1 MLNIDMALKKATE
14 VLGARNPISVS
25 PLYSVYYGIG
35 LLKFTFFYFKFN
47 VDILG
52 GWLGNQIPQLSGFLH
67 HNRLLKS
74 KWISSI

>member
-14 VLGARNPISVS
+14 VLGARNPILVS

-52 GWLGNQIPQLSGFLH
+52 G
-67 HNRLLKS
+67 
-74 KWISSI
+74 

>member
-14 VLGARNPISVS
+14 VLGARNPISFS
-25 PLYSVYYGIG
+25 PLYSVDYGIG

-52 GWLGNQIPQLSGFLH
+52 G
-67 HNRLLKS
+67 
-74 KWISSI
+74 

>member
-1 MLNIDMALKKATE
+1 MLNIDMASKKATE

-25 PLYSVYYGIG
+25 PLYSVFYGIGG

-52 GWLGNQIPQLSGFLH
+52 G
-67 HNRLLKS
+67 
-74 KWISSI
+74 